1 MSRLICCCVAMC
13 VLASCDRPADTSPEP
28 PVRTQPPVPQPDAEA
43 SAILDRVQAAYLEA
57 PGLEVQSSMTLTR
70 GTQRLERKE
79 VIRFDSAGD
88 IRWEAPGVAMEVRGG
103 RLLAQMD
110 SVSNRVVDVPVEGT
124 PLAAVEQVLGD
135 TLPPPAVLLL
145 RVGTDTVRWLDV
157 MTGRLIGSPIA
168 TGHRVDDDGT
178 LLVDVQGRRGTGLIL
193 IDSDTMWV
201 RHAEAK
207 TEVIAGGQPDE
218 MRFVVDYD
226 TSILESVAATGET
239 IVVGDRTVVPT
250 IELLER
256 PASKRIR
263 VEPGDSSPDF
273 TLPGTDGSSVT
284 LSSLRGS
291 IVVLDFWARWCG
303 PCRAGLPDI
312 QRLYEA
318 TGRNASG
325 VWVFGVNVQDGDNFK
340 SVQEFWASKPF
351 EFPSLVAG
359 DEISTA
365 WGLPGI
371 PVTIVIGPDGK
382 VLERVD
388 GFTRGEWKHLVE
400 VIEAAQQP

>member
-1 MSRLICCCVAMC
+1 MTRLICCCVAMC
-13 VLASCDRPADTSPEP
+13 VLASCDRPEDTPPSPP
-28 PVRTQPPVPQPDAEA
+28 ARTQPPVPQPNAEA

-70 GTQRLERKE
+70 GTQQLERKE
-79 VIRFDSAGD
+79 VIRVDSVGD
-88 IRWEAPGVAMEVRGG
+88 IRWEAPGVAMEVHGG
-103 RLLAQMD
+103 RLLAEMD
-110 SVSNRVVDVPVEGT
+110 SVPNRVVDVPVEGT
-124 PLAAVEQVLGD
+124 PLAAVEQVLGEAAS
-135 TLPPPAVLLL
+135 PPAVLLL
-145 RVGTDTVRWLDV
+145 RGGADTVRWLDV

-178 LLVDVQGRRGTGLIL
+178 LLVDVQGRRGNGLIR
-193 IDSDTMWV
+193 IDPNTMWV

-207 TEVIAGGQPDE
+207 NEVDENKQSTET
-218 MRFVVDYD
+218 RFAIDYD
-226 TSILESVAATGET
+226 TSILKSGAITGEK
-239 IVVGDRTVVPT
+239 IVVGDRTVVPS
-250 IELLER
+250 IESLVR

-263 VEPGDSSPDF
+263 VEPGDLSPDF
-273 TLPGTDGSSVT
+273 TLPGTDGSNVT

-325 VWVFGVNVQDGDNFK
+325 VWVFGVNVQDGDNLK
-340 SVQEFWASKPF
+340 GVQEFWASKPF

-359 DEISTA
+359 EEISTA

-388 GFTRGEWKHLVE
+388 GFTSGEWKHLVE